1 MIGKI
6 KGAILS
12 LVLAATFGLS
22 LPTAFA
28 SDSGPGVWDFLL
40 FGNLDMGSSFN
51 AGTLG
56 TNSAGTT
63 VYKGSQPI
71 TAPGYGFG
79 FGTEYWFSDRIAARL
94 LLQANVFSDG
104 FSNIKDGPFFGDAPI
119 TIGPVFKIVGSQNY
133 FLYVPVDVGY
143 AITASSGTVNGSG
156 SIPVNTGGS
165 FYADAGVGVNIRF
178 ITLEAKVA
186 WLTNP
191 GQYGG
196 NSLYFPM
203 TFGFDF

>member
-1 MIGKI
+1 MMSALARKRFLVSIGI
-6 KGAILS
+6 FLLLLIS
-12 LVLAATFGLS
+12 PATKK
-22 LPTAFA
+22 AFA
-28 SDSGPGVWDFLL
+28 VDSGSGTWDFLL
-40 FGNLDMGSSFN
+40 FGNMDVGASFYGNSINSSN
-51 AGTLG
+51 VQSIQ
-56 TNSAGTT
+56 NM
-63 VYKGSQPI
+63 KM
-71 TAPGYGFG
+71 PGYGFG
-79 FGTEYWFSDRIAARL
+79 FGTEYWFSDRIAARI

-119 TIGPVFKIVGSQNY
+119 TIGPVFKIIGSQNY
-133 FLYVPVDVGY
+133 FLYLPVDVGY
-143 AITASSGTVNGSG
+143 AITASSGSLNGSG

-196 NSLYFPM
+196 NSLYFPL